1 MIVRQKKSEK
11 TIWSQL
17 NTCRLKATGM
27 TKEKGGEKTWVS
39 SGNLTRQTN
48 KGTNK
53 K

>member
-1 MIVRQKKSEK
+1 MIVRPKK
-11 TIWSQL
+11 TLWSQL
-17 NTCRLKATGM
+17 NTWRLKATGM

-39 SGNLTRQTN
+39 SGKLTRQTN

>member
-1 MIVRQKKSEK
+1 MIVRWKK

-17 NTCRLKATGM
+17 NTWQLKVTGM

-39 SGNLTRQTN
+39 SGKLTRQTN